1 MRSCGP
7 SSGYELEAGL
17 DTTSSEGL
25 KKTGQRQARRIR
37 EAVKRFAETGHGDL
51 KKLTDVNPPEW
62 RQRVGDWRVFLQ
74 PHAEQK
80 ELHVLRVKKRDQA
93 Y

>member
-1 MRSCGP
+1 MSWKLVWTRP
-7 SSGYELEAGL
+7 ALRDMKKL
-17 DTTSSEGL
+17 D
-25 KKTGQRQARRIR
+25 QRLAARIR
-37 EAVKRFAETGHGDL
+37 AKVKTFAETGHGDIV
-51 KKLTDVNPPEW
+51 KLTDVDPPEW

-74 PHAEQK
+74 PHAEPK